1 MWSGV
6 DGKFQPYLGLG
17 NNSSRTFHE
26 HPEEVGECKVVQQRH
41 EDDAARQATAGTAG
55 ELQEEMRW
63 KKQME

>member
-41 EDDAARQATAGTAG
+41 EDDAAR
-55 ELQEEMRW
+55 
-63 KKQME
+63 

>member
-1 MWSGV
+1 MYKCRCDEEGGENMWSGV

-41 EDDAARQATAGTAG
+41 EDDAAR
-55 ELQEEMRW
+55 
-63 KKQME
+63 